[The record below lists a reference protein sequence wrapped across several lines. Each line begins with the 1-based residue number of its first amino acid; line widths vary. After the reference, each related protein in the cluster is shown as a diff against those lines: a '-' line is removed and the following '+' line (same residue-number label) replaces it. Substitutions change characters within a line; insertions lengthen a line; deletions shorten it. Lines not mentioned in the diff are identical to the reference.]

1 MRFHLTMCSSNR
13 KTGPMPVATSS
24 KDTCPVHCPLREK
37 VCYARYGPIGF
48 FWEAVSLGV
57 YGDDLRGFLGKIR
70 KIPEG
75 TLWRYGQAGDL
86 PGDGRKID
94 RQALK
99 RIVTFQQGRRGYS
112 LHALPLSSTALVLG
126 SDGRLPDIA
135 STTWMRSGKRTGTA
149 SPST

>member
-99 RIVTFQQGRRGYS
+99 QIMTFQQGRRGYS
-112 LHALPLSSTALVLG
+112 YTHYLSRPPRWSWERWTATET
-126 SDGRLPDIA
+126 SS
-135 STTWMRSGKRTGTA
+135 STTWMPSGKRTGTA